1 MTSALDDR
9 AFHVQLD
16 VDHATALARTRDA
29 LKAEGFGIISEIDMS
44 ATFKEKL
51 GVDFR
56 RYTILGACNPGF
68 AIRALTADL
77 EMGLFLPCNV
87 IVFDSATGT
96 GSTVSIVDP
105 VAMLGDITD
114 PALHEVAGEVRD
126 RLSRV
131 AETLRA

>member
-16 VDHATALARTRDA
+16 VDHETALARTRDA

-68 AIRALTADL
+68 AIRALTTDL
-77 EMGLFLPCNV
+77 EMGQFLPCNV

-114 PALHEVAGEVRD
+114 PALHEVAGEVGE
-126 RLSRV
+126 RLSTV